1 MKLDYPLL
9 GLIKQCETVCEA
21 TCCGRDAFDFS
32 PIHMASFLL
41 RYNCEIDVD
50 QIEQINSQLA
60 SLKRESIDAIKNEKV
75 ITIDEMNQIFTGEQL
90 AEICSELS
98 DNLLLAPKIVS
109 FAEKLLENLPQSASD

>member
-1 MKLDYPLL
+1 M
-9 GLIKQCETVCEA
+9 
-21 TCCGRDAFDFS
+21 
-32 PIHMASFLL
+32 
-41 RYNCEIDVD
+41 D